1 MNIYTKIIAV
11 AVSTM
16 FMVTLLPAVYAIPE
30 DTQANDVQ
38 DEQIIAEEEVD
49 YSKVVFTNRPTIIF
63 SDEENCNYIA
73 ELKDST
79 SKISISEKLDNCT
92 SNQIA
97 ILDGKWAAKQN
108 KDALINQTSDLISH
122 GTPVITVADSPEL
135 LINSN
140 KDGFSSYATEAQIFG
155 IYTNPV
161 TGSQYCL
168 SIVSE
173 DIDDALLRAYNWADN
188 MILNNTASSNSYGP
202 DTTNL
207 QWGQEYGSLILIPS
221 DIYGNGRI
229 LTKYFPLT
237 ENVGSTA
244 DYYYVHYQFQSK
256 TPSVTS
262 RYFSGIDTMKII
274 SRVGNN
280 STNGQYQSIEDYG
293 PKTTIGSTNY
303 HVGLSLSVGTGGAAI
318 SGNVSWNRDFPT
330 PVVVY
335 DYTNTALKTM
345 ELDFNLDKKNGN
357 YILEPGLIVRCDR
370 SSGGNGDYHATD
382 YYSVTYWT
390 LDTTNPMHAIQQSYT
405 LDKTVETVVPSP
417 HVS

>member
-1 MNIYTKIIAV
+1 
-11 AVSTM
+11 M

-30 DTQANDVQ
+30 DTQANNVQ

-49 YSKVVFTNRPTIIF
+49 YSKVVFTNRSTIVF
-63 SDEENCNYIA
+63 SDEDSCSYVD

-79 SKISISEKLDNCT
+79 SKVSISKNLDNCT

-97 ILDGKWAAKQN
+97 ILDGNWISKQ
-108 KDALINQTSDLISH
+108 DETTIINQTSKLISQ
-122 GTPVITVADSPEL
+122 GTPIIAVADSPKL
-135 LINSN
+135 LIDSN
-140 KDGFSSYATEAQIFG
+140 GGGFSSYATDAQVYG
-155 IYTNPV
+155 ICTDPK

-168 SIVSE
+168 SIVSD
-173 DIDDALLRAYNWADN
+173 DIDASLLRAYNWADS
-188 MILNNTASSNSYGP
+188 MISSNTTSSNSYGP

-207 QWGQEYGSLILIPS
+207 QWGQEYGSLVLIPY
-221 DIYGNGRI
+221 DVYGDGRI
-229 LTKYFPLT
+229 LTRYYPLT

-244 DYYYVHYQFQSK
+244 DYYYVHYQFQSNAS
-256 TPSVTS
+256 PPTS
-262 RYFSGIDTMKII
+262 RTFTGIDNMKII
-274 SRVGNN
+274 SRVGNDSN
-280 STNGQYQSIEDYG
+280 YGQYQSIEDYG
-293 PKTTIGSTNY
+293 PKTTVGSTNY
-303 HVGLSLSVGTGGAAI
+303 HVGLSLSIGTGGVAI
-318 SGNVSWNRDFPT
+318 SGNVSWNREFPK
-330 PVVVY
+330 PVVVH

-370 SSGGNGDYHATD
+370 SSGGTGDYHATD

-390 LDTTNPMHAIQQSYT
+390 LDTTNPLHAIQQNYT